1 MIDRSLYTPPYVQI
15 EASLAAEAVAWPD
28 GTVPFH
34 SEAAVASRFQVSR
47 MTARR
52 ALQGLAERGLL
63 RRARGLGSFVTAPK
77 LVEAFTPTMQV
88 HRAWRTLGLDV
99 EMRVLRFEYLH
110 PGEDACR
117 KLELRR
123 NAKVLYMRRLRLLA
137 GAPIALDDRFI
148 PPAIAKAAKLVRAD
162 LAGSILDALWRAG
175 PLSHADWEIEARAA
189 NQEEAALLAMSPG
202 APVLSRNMA
211 YTRLDGGVAGIG
223 TSIHRA
229 DRMRYALTL
238 PLHTPGSG
246 EPASATPEV
255 VDADSKEI
263 QAG

>member
-52 ALQGLAERGLL
+52 ALQGLVERGLL
-63 RRARGLGSFVTAPK
+63 TRARGLGSFVTAPK

-189 NQEEAALLAMSPG
+189 DQEEAALLAMS
-202 APVLSRNMA
+202 SRRSNTLA
-211 YTRLDGGVAGIG
+211 QHGVH
-223 TSIHRA
+223 SFRRRSRRHRNEYPPRRS
-229 DRMRYALTL
+229 DALRFN
-238 PLHTPGSG
+238 
-246 EPASATPEV
+246 SATSYPWERR
-255 VDADSKEI
+255 ASI
-263 QAG
+263 CNS